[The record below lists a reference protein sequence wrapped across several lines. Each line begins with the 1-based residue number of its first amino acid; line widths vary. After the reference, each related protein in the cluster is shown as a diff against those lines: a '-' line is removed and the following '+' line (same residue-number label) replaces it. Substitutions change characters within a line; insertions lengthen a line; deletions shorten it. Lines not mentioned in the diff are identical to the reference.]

1 MRLKLNILQ
10 IMPLVRIL
18 NEMQLDKFY
27 IFPAFTTTDKCNT
40 LHGVLTTA
48 HIMLIT
54 FAVILMLFL
63 VELENEFSMWVATPP
78 VVVSR
83 SISISYKGLC
93 SDVRQT

>member
-1 MRLKLNILQ
+1 MPFVHILKEIQ
-10 IMPLVRIL
+10 V
-18 NEMQLDKFY
+18 DKFY

-63 VELENEFSMWVATPP
+63 VELEKEFPMWVATP
-78 VVVSR
+78 
-83 SISISYKGLC
+83 
-93 SDVRQT
+93 QW

>member
-27 IFPAFTTTDKCNT
+27 IFPAFTTTDK
-40 LHGVLTTA
+40 
-48 HIMLIT
+48 LIHSAWW
-54 FAVILMLFL
+54 FHYSSNYSNYVRRNIDVIFGRIRKGIPY
-63 VELENEFSMWVATPP
+63 VGGHPP

-83 SISISYKGLC
+83 SISIPYKGLC
-93 SDVRQT
+93 SYVRQT